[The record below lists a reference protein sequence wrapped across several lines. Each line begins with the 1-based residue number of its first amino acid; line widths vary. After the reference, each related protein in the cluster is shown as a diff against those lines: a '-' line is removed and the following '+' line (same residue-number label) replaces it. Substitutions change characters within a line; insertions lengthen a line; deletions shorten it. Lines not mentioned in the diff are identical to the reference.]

1 MAFAAPAL
9 VEGAAGT
16 AAAGGAAA
24 GAGAAETAGASA
36 GVGGR
41 RAVKTA
47 KARAGELAGQP
58 RYKARRAL
66 RDELGATSGQADDL
80 LDAAAADQPAD
91 EPADEPARRR
101 SSSSSQL
108 GGAIGGQLGRS
119 VGNGLNASGGFVLGA
134 LAYVLFLV
142 YLRGGTPAVK
152 SWLAAKFLNRTGSV
166 STGAATEQVAPST
179 VTAGY
184 RLAPYGGAAPRTTS
198 APTPAP
204 ATTSSGRTWSA

>member
-36 GVGGR
+36 GVGGA

-58 RYKARRAL
+58 RYKARRVL
-66 RDELGATSGQADDL
+66 RDEYGATAAQADDL
-80 LDAAAADQPAD
+80 LDAAAADTPPAD
-91 EPADEPARRR
+91 EPADPPARRR
-101 SSSSSQL
+101 SSSSSDL

-134 LAYVLFLV
+134 LTYVLFLV

-152 SWLAAKFLNRTGSV
+152 SWLAAKFLNRTGSI
-166 STGAATEQVAPST
+166 SSGAATTQVSPQT
-179 VTAGY
+179 TTAGY
-184 RLAPYGGAAPRTTS
+184 QLAPYGGATSTTP

-204 ATTSSGRTWSA
+204 VTSSSGRTWSA